1 MQQVTETPKN
11 EKFEMS
17 VYITGIKPKCRKAS
31 REFAYLKDYGFKFQL
46 PLNYTEVELAQAM
59 KDALVIVSKYKAV
72 TSAELNLRVF
82 DFQCDGIKSCDL
94 FDRRNVSFKL
104 PLT

>member
-1 MQQVTETPKN
+1 MNTQTEPKN

-17 VYITGIKPKCRKAS
+17 VYITGIAPRCRKAS
-31 REFAYLKDYGFKFQL
+31 RSFYYLKDYGFKFQL
-46 PLNYTEVELAQAM
+46 HLNYTQEDLAQAM
-59 KDALVIVSKYKAV
+59 KDALVIVSKFKAV

-82 DFQCDGIKSCDL
+82 DFTDEHIKSCDL